1 VLSAVIT
8 AVICLI
14 TVADFTFYL
23 LLMSF
28 DLVSEYVHGCIC
40 RDIID
45 IVGPAVEP
53 QEYIARCHR
62 YR

>member
-1 VLSAVIT
+1 MILVCSLCAFV
-8 AVICLI
+8 V
-14 TVADFTFYL
+14 
-23 LLMSF
+23 F
-28 DLVSEYVHGCIC
+28 DIWMIGCIC

-62 YR
+62 YRYCCFVEDL